1 MQPVT
6 AGARL
11 RATSDGWTDPVSR
24 EAGCKDD
31 THVCALRI
39 ACAGLK
45 AGELQGH
52 HHSKTANAAGNS
64 MQRLLIPQRGTA
76 QTLWFLETS
85 ILSCTAL
92 ALHGVAPFL
101 YQEYPI
107 RDLLSIANSTYMQS
121 RPGSAALIC
130 EYGSCSRTFL
140 SSLVQARYSLYTRYS
155 YSAPC

>member
-1 MQPVT
+1 MQRQLQLADGSVAGCMQPVT

-11 RATSDGWTDPVSR
+11 RATAPAVRYGWTDPVSR

-45 AGELQGH
+45 ADELQEH
-52 HHSKTANAAGNS
+52 HHSNTANAAGNS
-64 MQRLLIPQRGTA
+64 MQRLLMPQRGTA

-85 ILSCTAL
+85 IVSCTAL

-101 YQEYPI
+101 
-107 RDLLSIANSTYMQS
+107 
-121 RPGSAALIC
+121 
-130 EYGSCSRTFL
+130 
-140 SSLVQARYSLYTRYS
+140 
-155 YSAPC
+155 